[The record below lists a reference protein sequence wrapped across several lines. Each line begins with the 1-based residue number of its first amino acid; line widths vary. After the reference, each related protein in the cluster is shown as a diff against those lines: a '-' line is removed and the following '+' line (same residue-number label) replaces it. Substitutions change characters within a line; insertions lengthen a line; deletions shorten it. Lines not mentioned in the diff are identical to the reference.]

1 MFAANDFGN
10 YELLAPHDEIKFVI
24 SDRIDFDCMLEV
36 IRKYDL
42 ERKCRNLLASPVWGR
57 VEFAALA
64 AWIVDARAPVRMQL
78 QMHKQIWGDRPG
90 V

>member
-64 AWIVDARAPVRMQL
+64 AWIVDARTPVRMQL